1 VRLLKAVNHKENGL
15 VEDKLRFFKSPIKP
29 QILSKKNQVVINENT
44 TQNSETKLLAELD
57 QLRRRVENLES
68 ENADLEMLVE
78 TITEHSDL
86 VEDELGKKN
95 ELIRQ
100 IFGRYLTKEVV
111 AQLLETPA
119 GLTLGG
125 KRARIT
131 ILTSDL
137 RGFTAISERLPAEE
151 VIEVLNYYLALMTD
165 VITEYE
171 GTIDEFM
178 GDGILVFFGAPNSR
192 EDDATRAIACAVS
205 MQLAMKKVNEHLIQ
219 LDLPLLEMGI
229 GINTGEVVVGNIGSE
244 KRTKYGVVG
253 NQVNLTY
260 RIESYTTGGQIYI
273 SQSTLQEVGDIIC
286 VNSEKTV
293 QPKGVQ
299 APINIYEVGG
309 IKGQY
314 NLMLPKEEET
324 FFSLKEPILLKYAFL
339 EGKHLGENIF
349 EAYVLELS
357 HRGAKLYSECRR
369 KGDLPIELTNIKL
382 DLIGQFLL
390 ENPISPQE
398 LSQLNHD
405 LLHEFSDE
413 LKGDIYAKVI
423 SVIPDQKTFTIRFT
437 NCPPEV
443 KVFLEGFLN

>member
-1 VRLLKAVNHKENGL
+1 
-15 VEDKLRFFKSPIKP
+15 
-29 QILSKKNQVVINENT
+29 VIN
-44 TQNSETKLLAELD
+44 QNQETGEAQLLAELE

-95 ELIRQ
+95 ELIRH

-111 AQLLETPA
+111 AQLLETPS

-125 KRARIT
+125 KRQRIT

-151 VIEVLNYYLALMTD
+151 VIEVLNYYLGLMTD

-205 MQLAMKKVNEHLIQ
+205 MQLAMKEVNEHLVK

-273 SQSTLQEVGDIIC
+273 SESTLQEVGDIVCI
-286 VNSEKTV
+286 NSEKRV

-299 APINIYEVGG
+299 NTINIYEVGG

-314 NLMLPKEEET
+314 NLFLPQEEEV
-324 FFSLKEPILLKYAFL
+324 FFPINRPILLQYAFL
-339 EGKHLGENIF
+339 EGKHLGENTF
-349 EAYVLELS
+349 EACLIELS
-357 HRGAKLYSECRR
+357 HRGAKIYSECRR
-369 KGDLPIELTNIKL
+369 KDDLPIELTNIKL
-382 DLIGQFLL
+382 DLIGQFLSENTL
-390 ENPISPQE
+390 ITQEINPINRE
-398 LSQLNHD
+398 LIQ
-405 LLHEFSDE
+405 EFSEE

-423 SVIPDQKTFTIRFT
+423 SVIPDQKIFTIRFT
-437 NCPPEV
+437 NCPSEI
-443 KVFLEGFLN
+443 KIFLERMIS